1 MSLKVNKYNKFKM
14 KKILLLLTVA
24 FTLFSC
30 EKKDDG
36 LEQKLQL
43 NVESCVLDNA
53 HSYAEVKKTKGTGSL
68 SVTSSD
74 PGIAE
79 IRYDEKDKDVF
90 YIIGHG
96 QGNTTI
102 TVVDEEDNE
111 IGADYAIKTIDVNVR
126 ETIDYGRYTHE
137 DVYMKKGDFRIFK
150 LPFIFD
156 KNDSLVGVN
165 DYIASMRAN
174 VALGNTFKV
183 EALSNGITEF
193 QICKGKIA
201 HFSVRIFVVN
211 EYDLF
216 IPESENSQLTFK
228 LPFTVGVNGFSI
240 FRGSGHYTAKIVDE
254 TVAVVESITRDD
266 DYFNEESNSAVV
278 RAQPLKIGKTRLIVT
293 DAVTGQTGGVDVV
306 VN

>member
-1 MSLKVNKYNKFKM
+1 M
-14 KKILLLLTVA
+14 KKIWMLLVVVV
-24 FTLFSC
+24 TLSAC
-30 EKKDDG
+30 KKNDDG
-36 LEQKLQL
+36 FDQRLQL

-53 HSYAEVKKTKGTGSL
+53 HSYAEVKKLKGAGSMG
-68 SVTSSD
+68 VTSSNS
-74 PGIAE
+74 GIAE
-79 IRYDEKDKDVF
+79 IRFDEKDKDLF

-96 QGNTTI
+96 QGNATI
-102 TVVDEEDNE
+102 TVADADDNTT
-111 IGADYAIKTIDVNVR
+111 GADFAVKTIDVNVR

-156 KNDSLVGVN
+156 KNESLVGVN

-240 FRGSGHYTAKIVDE
+240 FRGSGQYTAKIVDE
-254 TVAVVESITRDD
+254 TVAVVESITNDG
-266 DYFNEESNSAVV
+266 DYFNQESNSAVV
-278 RAQPLKIGKTRLIVT
+278 RAKPLKIGKTKLIVT
-293 DAVTGQTGGVDVV
+293 DAVTGQTGSVDVV